1 MELMSSGVDLQKL
14 LKRVP
19 GEPHSEH
26 VGLLVGVGALALG
39 DSSSCQPRW
48 SRERRTSS
56 FSQSELW
63 RCPPQV
69 AQNDE
74 LDKSSLDSLLVVGS
88 IHKKYKHVNF
98 YNLDD

>member
-48 SRERRTSS
+48 SRERRLLLSL
-56 FSQSELW
+56 SQNCGGVH
-63 RCPPQV
+63 RR
-69 AQNDE
+69 
-74 LDKSSLDSLLVVGS
+74 
-88 IHKKYKHVNF
+88 
-98 YNLDD
+98 